1 MTSACG
7 AGSTACVTEA
17 ATAPTQV
24 EKKKNQNVGYGAE
37 MKYIYIY
44 INMKKRKFGTFRENS
59 GDSNGGRGGG
69 GPRDDESALKVKLD
83 SLWVVMGEG

>member
-1 MTSACG
+1 MCNRSSDGAHTGGEKEKSECG
-7 AGSTACVTEA
+7 LWSRNE
-17 ATAPTQV
+17 
-24 EKKKNQNVGYGAE
+24 
-37 MKYIYIY
+37 IYIY

>member
-1 MTSACG
+1 
-7 AGSTACVTEA
+7 
-17 ATAPTQV
+17 
-24 EKKKNQNVGYGAE
+24 